1 MKIFSVLS
9 GIILLVNMAT
19 AHFMAVIPNS
29 DHITH
34 KSGNKVTVEYKFMH
48 PFEQTY
54 MEMGKPQKAG
64 IVLKGKDTDVTEKL
78 HSMKYA
84 GHQGWKLET
93 EIKRPGD
100 YLFYVDPEPY
110 FEPAEGKFIR
120 HQTKV
125 TISAYGQEEGWD
137 ELVGFKAEIRPLVRP
152 YGLWAGNLFS
162 GQVLMEGKPVA
173 DAEIEVEYYNEG
185 SKLKVPY
192 DSMITQVIKAD
203 SNGIFHYTMPHKGW
217 WAFAALLEDD
227 EQVKNPED
235 GKMYPVELGAVFWVK
250 TY

>member
-1 MKIFSVLS
+1 MKTLS
-9 GIILLVNMAT
+9 ILAGISFAVNLAM
-19 AHFMAVIPNS
+19 AHFMAVIPQS
-29 DHITH
+29 DHVTQ
-34 KSGNKVTVEYKFMH
+34 KSGKKVSVEYKFMH

-54 MEMGKPQKAG
+54 MEMVKPQKAG
-64 IVLKGKDTDVTEKL
+64 ILLKGKDRDVTGEL
-78 HSMKYA
+78 QSVKYM

-93 EIKRPGD
+93 ELKRPGD
-100 YLFYVDPEPY
+100 YLFYVDPVPY

-125 TISAYGQEEGWD
+125 TVSAFGQEEGWD

-173 DAEIEVEYYNEG
+173 DAEIEVEYYNE
-185 SKLKVPY
+185 KKIKAPH

-227 EQVKNPED
+227 EQVKNPKD
-235 GKMYPVELGAVFWVK
+235 GKMYPVELGAVFWIK